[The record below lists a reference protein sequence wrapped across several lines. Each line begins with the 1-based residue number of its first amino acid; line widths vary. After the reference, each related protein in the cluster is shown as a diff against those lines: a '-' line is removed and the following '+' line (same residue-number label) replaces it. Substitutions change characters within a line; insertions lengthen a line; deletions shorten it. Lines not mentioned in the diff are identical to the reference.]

1 MTTDEK
7 FDLILS
13 KLDTMDKRLDTIE
26 NRLDKLEQKQLET
39 QVTLE
44 NTINK
49 CIDALGEG
57 FSLNAERLDRFN
69 VETIKTQ
76 AELAF
81 ALAKVTNEKV
91 EQLTKKIKT
100 A

>member
-7 FDLILS
+7 IDLILS
-13 KLDTMDKRLDTIE
+13 RLDKMDS
-26 NRLDKLEQKQLET
+26 RLDKLEKNQLEI
-39 QVTLE
+39 QMTLE

-49 CIDALGEG
+49 CIDTLGEG

-91 EQLTKKIKT
+91 DQLTKKIKT

>member
-13 KLDTMDKRLDTIE
+13 KLDTMDKRLDKMDS
-26 NRLDKLEQKQLET
+26 RLDKLEKNQLGT
-39 QVTLE
+39 QMTLE

-49 CIDALGEG
+49 CIDTLGEG

-91 EQLTKKIKT
+91 EQLTKKLKT

>member
-7 FDLILS
+7 IDLILS
-13 KLDTMDKRLDTIE
+13 RMDKIDERLDKMDS
-26 NRLDKLEQKQLET
+26 RLDKLEQNQLET
-39 QVTLE
+39 QMTLE

-91 EQLTKKIKT
+91 EQLTKKLKT

>member
-13 KLDTMDKRLDTIE
+13 KLDTMDKRLDKIDS
-26 NRLDKLEQKQLET
+26 RLDKLEQKQLET
-39 QVTLE
+39 QMTLE

-57 FSLNAERLDRFN
+57 FALNAERLDRFN

-81 ALAKVTNEKV
+81 ALAKVTNDKV
-91 EQLTKKIKT
+91 EHLLEKLKT

>member
-7 FDLILS
+7 IDLILS
-13 KLDTMDKRLDTIE
+13 RMDKIDERLDKMDS
-26 NRLDKLEQKQLET
+26 RLDKLEQNQLET
-39 QVTLE
+39 QMTLE

-57 FSLNAERLDRFN
+57 FSLSAERLDRFN

-91 EQLTKKIKT
+91 EQLTKKLKT

>member
-7 FDLILS
+7 IDLILS
-13 KLDTMDKRLDTIE
+13 RMDKIDERLDKMDS
-26 NRLDKLEQKQLET
+26 RLDKLEQNQLET
-39 QVTLE
+39 QITLE

-57 FSLNAERLDRFN
+57 FALNAERLDRFN
-69 VETIKTQ
+69 VETIKAQ

-91 EQLTKKIKT
+91 EQLTKKLKT

>member
-26 NRLDKLEQKQLET
+26 NRLDKLEQNQLET
-39 QVTLE
+39 QMTLE

-57 FSLNAERLDRFN
+57 FALNAERLDRFN
-69 VETIKTQ
+69 VETIKHKPSWHSHLQ
-76 AELAF
+76 KLQMIR
-81 ALAKVTNEKV
+81 LSIYLKS
-91 EQLTKKIKT
+91 
-100 A
+100 

>member
-7 FDLILS
+7 IDLILS
-13 KLDTMDKRLDTIE
+13 RMDKIDE
-26 NRLDKLEQKQLET
+26 RLDKLEQNQLET
-39 QVTLE
+39 QITLE

-91 EQLTKKIKT
+91 DQLTKKIKT

>member
-7 FDLILS
+7 FDLIVS
-13 KLDTMDKRLDTIE
+13 KLDTIE

-39 QVTLE
+39 QTTLE

-57 FSLNAERLDRFN
+57 FKLNAERLDRID
-69 VETIKTQ
+69 VETVKTQ

-81 ALAKVTNEKV
+81 ELAKVTNKKV
-91 EQLTKKIKT
+91 DDLVRNLKL

>member
-7 FDLILS
+7 IDLILS
-13 KLDTMDKRLDTIE
+13 RLDKMDS
-26 NRLDKLEQKQLET
+26 RLDKLEKNQLET
-39 QVTLE
+39 QMTLE

-49 CIDALGEG
+49 CIDTLGEG

-91 EQLTKKIKT
+91 DQLTKKIKT

>member
-7 FDLILS
+7 IDLILS
-13 KLDTMDKRLDTIE
+13 RMDKIDE
-26 NRLDKLEQKQLET
+26 RLDKLEQNQLET
-39 QVTLE
+39 QITLE

-49 CIDALGEG
+49 CIDTLGEG

-91 EQLTKKIKT
+91 ELLTKKLKT

>member
-7 FDLILS
+7 IDLILS
-13 KLDTMDKRLDTIE
+13 RMDKIDERLDKMDS
-26 NRLDKLEQKQLET
+26 RLDKLEQNQLET
-39 QVTLE
+39 QMTLE

-57 FSLNAERLDRFN
+57 FSLNAERPDRFN

-91 EQLTKKIKT
+91 EQLTKKLKT